1 MKTPSSKARLVWSSE
16 RGADDNTKKGKAC
29 SRCGAEPCRCEPF
42 RSLPPAGQAAVR
54 VRREKGGRGGKTVT
68 VAGPL
73 VLTRGDA
80 AALLAA
86 WKRLCGGGGTLRTVR
101 TAGGDAAFEV
111 EIQGD
116 HADRL
121 LAALVEAGY
130 PAKRSG
136 S

>member
-1 MKTPSSKARLVWSSE
+1 MKPRLVWSSE
-16 RGADDNTKKGKAC
+16 RASENTKKGKVC

-42 RSLPPAGQAAVR
+42 RSLPPAEQTAVR

-80 AALLAA
+80 AALLAV

-121 LAALVEAGY
+121 LAALVESGY

-136 S
+136 G